1 MSAGPSHLKD
11 LDYSVVQQ
19 CMHCGLCLPTCP
31 TYDATKLERNSPR
44 GRIALMRA
52 IADNRLDVTK
62 AFGEEMY
69 FCLGCLACMTA
80 CPAGVNYAE
89 LFEHARAEIEQKRV
103 LANPKRDFIRGF
115 TVRWLF
121 MDLRR
126 LELLGKG
133 LRLYQQTG
141 LQSLVR
147 TSGVMKAFPKRLQE
161 LEAMTPA
168 VCDKFSAELI
178 APVAPAVGTKRY
190 RVAMLTGCAQDLTFS
205 DVNRD
210 TVEVLAHNGCEVV
223 TPPEQNCCGSLHAHN
238 GEWTLAQQLARRN
251 IDQFPPEQFD
261 AIITNAGGCGSH
273 LKHYSKLLADDPAYA
288 KRAELWDTKVK
299 DIHEWLINIGIRRP
313 LPAER
318 RPPGRLGSD
327 NAQQRADLEIDD
339 PVVVTY
345 HESCHLTHGQKVVS
359 QPRELLRA
367 IPGLK
372 LLELPEAN
380 WCCGSAGIYNL
391 TQPEMANQLLER
403 KINHIKSTGATTV
416 ATGNPGCLLQL
427 INGAAKAGLKLR
439 VVHPITLLAEAYRA
453 EQSNTS
459 RNLQRTIPLVS
470 PSDFPSCV
478 GQSTKPRPR
487 ESSPQ
492 QRHTSRS

>member
-1 MSAGPSHLKD
+1 MSPGHSHLKD

-52 IADNRLDVTK
+52 IADDRLDVTK
-62 AFGEEMY
+62 AFGDEMY
-69 FCLGCLACMTA
+69 FCLGCLACQTA

-89 LFEHARAEIEQKRV
+89 LFEHARAEIEEKRV

-121 MDLRR
+121 MDLQR
-126 LELLGKG
+126 LELLGKT
-133 LRLYQQTG
+133 LRLYQQLG
-141 LQSLVR
+141 LQAFIRRMGLVR
-147 TSGVMKAFPKRLQE
+147 LMPHRLQE
-161 LEAMTPA
+161 LEAMTPTI
-168 VCDKFSAELI
+168 CDKFSAELI
-178 APVAPAVGTKRY
+178 APVTPPMAERKY

-210 TVEVLAHNGCEVV
+210 TVEVLAQNGCEVF
-223 TPPEQNCCGSLHAHN
+223 TPAEQSCCGSLHAHN
-238 GEWTLAQQLARRN
+238 GEWSLAQQLARRN

-273 LKHYSKLLADDPAYA
+273 LKHYAKLLANDPAYL
-288 KRAELWDTKVK
+288 KRAAFWDAKVK
-299 DIHEWLINIGIRRP
+299 DIHEWLAHIKIRNP
-313 LPAER
+313 K
-318 RPPGRLGSD
+318 S
-327 NAQQRADLEIDD
+327 EIRNQ
-339 PVVVTY
+339 VVTY

-359 QPRELLRA
+359 QPRELLKA

-372 LLELPEAN
+372 LVELPEAN

-391 TQPEMANQLLER
+391 TQPEMAGQLLDR
-403 KINHIKSTGATTV
+403 KIAHIKATGATTV
-416 ATGNPGCLLQL
+416 VTANPGCLLQL
-427 INGAAKAGLKLR
+427 INGAAQAGLKLR

-453 EQSNTS
+453 EIS
-459 RNLQRTIPLVS
+459 R
-470 PSDFPSCV
+470 
-478 GQSTKPRPR
+478 
-487 ESSPQ
+487 
-492 QRHTSRS
+492 

>member
-1 MSAGPSHLKD
+1 MSAGHSHLKD

-52 IADNRLDVTK
+52 IADDRLDVTK
-62 AFGEEMY
+62 AFGDEMY
-69 FCLGCLACMTA
+69 FCLGCLACQTA

-89 LFEHARAEIEQKRV
+89 LFEHARAEIEEKKV
-103 LANPKRDFIRGF
+103 LANPKRNFIRSF
-115 TVRWLF
+115 TLHWLF

-133 LRLYQQTG
+133 LRLYQRLGLQTAIRQTG
-141 LQSLVR
+141 LMRLLPR
-147 TSGVMKAFPKRLQE
+147 RLQE
-161 LEAMTPA
+161 LEAMTPT
-168 VCDKFSAELI
+168 VCEKFSAELI
-178 APVAPAVGTKRY
+178 APATPAVGAKKY

-205 DVNRD
+205 DVNCD
-210 TVEVLAHNGCEVV
+210 TVEVLAQNGCEVI
-223 TPPEQNCCGSLHAHN
+223 TPAEQSCCGSLHAHN

-273 LKHYSKLLADDPAYA
+273 LKHYAKLLADDPAYL
-288 KRAELWDTKVK
+288 KRAELWDAKVK
-299 DIHEWLINIGIRRP
+299 DIHEWLAQIKIRTPHSAIRN
-313 LPAER
+313 E
-318 RPPGRLGSD
+318 
-327 NAQQRADLEIDD
+327 
-339 PVVVTY
+339 VVTY

-359 QPRELLRA
+359 QPRELLKA

-372 LLELPEAN
+372 LIELPEAN

-391 TQPEMANQLLER
+391 TQPEMAGQLLDR

-427 INGAAKAGLKLR
+427 ISGAAKAGLKLR

-453 EQSNTS
+453 ENSQ
-459 RNLQRTIPLVS
+459 
-470 PSDFPSCV
+470 
-478 GQSTKPRPR
+478 
-487 ESSPQ
+487 
-492 QRHTSRS
+492 

>member
-1 MSAGPSHLKD
+1 MKPGHSHLKD

-52 IADNRLDVTK
+52 VADDRLDVTK

-89 LFEHARAEIEQKRV
+89 LFEHARAEIEERGV
-103 LANPKRDFIRGF
+103 LNSPKRNFIRGF

-121 MDLRR
+121 MNLRR
-126 LELLGKG
+126 LELLGKA
-133 LRLYQQTG
+133 LRLYQQLG
-141 LQSLVR
+141 LQTLVR
-147 TSGVMKAFPKRLQE
+147 RSGILNLLPKRLRE
-161 LEAMTPA
+161 LEAMTPQVQPA
-168 VCDKFSAELI
+168 FSSELI
-178 APVAPAVGTKRY
+178 APITSAAGDRKY

-210 TVEVLAHNGCEVV
+210 TVEVLARNGCEVI
-223 TPPEQNCCGSLHAHN
+223 TPAEQNCCGSLHAHN
-238 GEWTLAQQLARRN
+238 GEWTLAQVLARRN

-273 LKHYSKLLADDPAYA
+273 LKHYAHLLADDPAYA
-288 KRAELWDTKVK
+288 ARAEQWDAKIK
-299 DIHEWLINIGIRRP
+299 DIHEWLAHIKLRAPRSSQP
-313 LPAER
+313 
-318 RPPGRLGSD
+318 
-327 NAQQRADLEIDD
+327 QQ
-339 PVVVTY
+339 VVTY

-372 LLELPEAN
+372 LIELPEAN

-391 TQPEMANQLLER
+391 TQPEMAGQLLDR
-403 KINHIKSTGATTV
+403 KIKHIRSTGASVV
-416 ATGNPGCLLQL
+416 ATGNPGCLLQ
-427 INGAAKAGLKLR
+427 IITGAAQQGVNLR

-453 EQSNTS
+453 EEN
-459 RNLQRTIPLVS
+459 
-470 PSDFPSCV
+470 
-478 GQSTKPRPR
+478 
-487 ESSPQ
+487 
-492 QRHTSRS
+492 